1 MVFQLL
7 APAGPIA
14 AQQKTLILTI
24 AGLLLGL
31 ALPTLIVFFS
41 VAWKYR
47 ANNPNARKYKQKKH
61 KTWHEIFLWV
71 LPVSIIAVLAVINW
85 QSAHAIDPYKPLEA
99 TAPDGSAVAPLTI
112 EVVALNWKWLFIYPE
127 QHIATV
133 NFIQFPVNTPLNF
146 VMTAD
151 APMNS
156 FWIPRLGGQMGVMAG
171 METHL
176 HLMATHLG
184 DYAGSE
190 MEINGPGYAG
200 MQFTARASSQTNFDA
215 WVASVKR
222 SATISSTYPVLT
234 QIEYNNLAAPSENNA
249 PAFYS
254 SVAPD
259 LFNDVMLKYMPS
271 GQMQM

>member
-14 AQQKTLILTI
+14 AQQKTLILTVV
-24 AGLLLGL
+24 GLLLGL
-31 ALPTLIVFFS
+31 ALPTLAVFFT

-47 ANNPNARKYKQKKH
+47 AGNPNAKKYKQKKH
-61 KTWHEIFLWV
+61 KLWHEIFLWV
-71 LPVSIIAVLAVINW
+71 LPMSIIAVLAVINW
-85 QSAHAIDPYKPLEA
+85 QSAHAIDPYKPLTA
-99 TAPDGSAVAPLTI
+99 TASDGSAVQPLTI

-156 FWIPRLGGQMGVMAG
+156 FWIPQLGGQMGVMAG

-176 HLMATHLG
+176 HLMATRPG
-184 DYAGSE
+184 DFAGSE
-190 MEINGPGYAG
+190 IEINGPGYAG
-200 MQFTARASSQTNFDA
+200 MRFTARASSRADFDA
-215 WVASVKR
+215 WVASLKN
-222 SATISSTYPVLT
+222 ATTTDLTLT
-234 QIEYNNLAAPSENNA
+234 QAVYDDLTMPTENNP
-249 PAFYS
+249 PAFYN
-254 SVAPD
+254 SVAPT
-259 LFNDVMLKYMPS
+259 LFEDIMKKYMPANGMS
-271 GQMQM
+271 GMQM